1 MSSGLS
7 RSDIQIFKRVLLE
20 KRAELT
26 RDVSTLRDEALSKNR
41 QDAAGDLSHMPIHMA
56 DLGSDNYEQ
65 EFTLGL
71 LQSER
76 TLLQNIEEALKRIS
90 EGTYGVC
97 ASTGQ
102 PIGKAR
108 LRAEP
113 WAKYCYEYML
123 ARERGHRR

>member
-1 MSSGLS
+1 MF
-7 RSDIQIFKRVLLE
+7 FKALLLE
-20 KRAELT
+20 KRSQLT
-26 RDVSTLRDEALSKNR
+26 RDVTTLRAEALSKNR
-41 QDAAGDLSHMPIHMA
+41 QDAAGDLSHMPLHMA

-76 TLLQNIEEALKRIS
+76 TLLQSIEEALKRIS
-90 EGTYGVC
+90 DGTYGVC
-97 ASTGQ
+97 AATGQ

-108 LRAEP
+108 LKAEP
-113 WAKYCYEYML
+113 WAKFCYDYML